1 MNVPHEC
8 PLPLGQACPQAP
20 VISTLQS
27 NVGLILDMLHEQ
39 RDDIKE
45 IKKSVAAIALLEQAH
60 GTQKEA
66 LDRAFKAIH
75 EITKDVEEHEKEL
88 NHFRGMKMLA
98 IAAWA
103 VLSGGVGAVL
113 LKLFGGHP

>member
-1 MNVPHEC
+1 
-8 PLPLGQACPQAP
+8 
-20 VISTLQS
+20 
-27 NVGLILDMLHEQ
+27 MLHEQ

-45 IKKSVAAIALLEQAH
+45 IKRSVAAISLLEQAH

-66 LDRAFKAIH
+66 LERAFNAIH
-75 EITKDVEEHEKEL
+75 ELTKDVEEHEKEL

-98 IAAWA
+98 IAAW
-103 VLSGGVGAVL
+103 VIMTGGVGTVL